1 MTGATSIFRA
11 AALLLLAGH
20 PERSEGAEF
29 SRFPFA
35 ALKVSVTIR
44 PTPKEAVVARAR
56 GTFEVRLAPQPTAH
70 DPAGASLGRLS
81 IEKEFRGDL
90 TGTSKGEMLTAMTSV
105 KESAGYVAIE
115 RVTGT
120 LQGRSGSFV
129 LQHSGTMTRGVPSL
143 LITVVPDSGTEG
155 LTGLAGTMTILIA
168 EGKHSYE
175 FEYSLPP
182 AQ

>member
-1 MTGATSIFRA
+1 MTGATPIFRA

-20 PERSEGAEF
+20 PERSDGAEL

-35 ALKVSVTIR
+35 PLRVSVTIR
-44 PTPKEAVVARAR
+44 PTSKEAVVALAR
-56 GTFEVRLAPQPTAH
+56 GTFEVKLAPQPIAH
-70 DPAGASLGRLS
+70 EHAGVPLGRLS
-81 IEKEFRGDL
+81 IDKEFRGDL
-90 TGTSKGEMLTAMTSV
+90 VGTSKGEMLTAMTSV

-115 RVTGT
+115 RVIGT
-120 LQGRSGSFV
+120 LQGRSGSFA

-155 LTGLAGTMTILIA
+155 LAGLAGTMTILIA
-168 EGKHSYE
+168 GGKHSYE
-175 FEYSLPP
+175 FEYTLPP